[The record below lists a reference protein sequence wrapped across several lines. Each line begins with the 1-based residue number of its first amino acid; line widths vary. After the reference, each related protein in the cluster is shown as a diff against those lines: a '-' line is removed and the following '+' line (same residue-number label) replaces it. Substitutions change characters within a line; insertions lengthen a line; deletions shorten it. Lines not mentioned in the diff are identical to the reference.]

1 VKRALLVG
9 LLALALAVPGV
20 AAPRIT
26 VFAAS
31 SLTDVFPALDSS
43 PRYSF
48 AGSDQLAFQIR
59 QRAPADVFAAASPK
73 QPEALYREGLV
84 SKPVVFTTN
93 RLVLVVPRANPARIR
108 SVFDLR
114 RPGIK
119 LVVGA
124 PGVPVGD
131 YTRKAL
137 AKLGLTAV
145 LDHVVSEEP
154 DVRGVV
160 AKVALGEADAGFVY
174 ATDARSVVRK
184 VRTIALP
191 ARAQPV
197 VRYEVAVVRASRH
210 AAAARA
216 FVARVLGPSGR
227 ATLRRFGFGPP

>member
-1 VKRALLVG
+1 
-9 LLALALAVPGV
+9 
-20 AAPRIT
+20 RI
-26 VFAAS
+26 
-31 SLTDVFPALDSS
+31 
-43 PRYSF
+43 
-48 AGSDQLAFQIR
+48 G
-59 QRAPADVFAAASPK
+59 
-73 QPEALYREGLV
+73 
-84 SKPVVFTTN
+84 
-93 RLVLVVPRANPARIR
+93 
-108 SVFDLR
+108 SVFDLC

-137 AKLGLTAV
+137 AKLDLTSV
-145 LDHVVSEEP
+145 LAHVASQEP

-174 ATDARSVVRK
+174 ATDVRSVARK

-197 VRYEVAVVRASRH
+197 VRYQLAVVRTSRN
-210 AAAARA
+210 ADAARA

-227 ATLRRFGFGPP
+227 ATLRRFGFGLP